1 MPDRDKQ
8 PSTTDLDLEMLET
21 DEEILSSAPELASP
35 DPAFNIAVG
44 IAPRIRR
51 IFTAP
56 TDHEGARGLTADGRL
71 KTGKLAGLSMWAAIW
86 VLCWPYVIESFLN
99 SMVGITDTVLAAG
112 VVDAVNPDAGR
123 HASDAI
129 GAASY
134 IMWLMGLVNMSV
146 AMGATALVSRS
157 VGKGRQAVA
166 DRTVS
171 QTLLMVFCCT
181 SVVSTA
187 FALCAPW
194 CASFFDFEA
203 PARAMFVQYL
213 RIICLAMPAMG
224 VLFGGSACV
233 RGAGDSK
240 RPLIIMA
247 VVNIVNVVLSWVL
260 SGVDL
265 KRAVREGDEIVS
277 RVLVQ
282 NPFEFDLGVA
292 GIAWGTF
299 GASVVGAAMM
309 LGLLLAGKSG
319 VTLRLNRLRPHRVML
334 VRLFRLGWPGFIEAM
349 GMWIGNFVV
358 VMMVAD
364 LAHGLNG
371 VPGAVGAHMVA
382 IRIEAL
388 SFMPGFAMGIAASA
402 LVGQYLGA
410 GSTAMAQL
418 AAIRCTAIAV
428 GVMGVL
434 GAMFLVAPVAIVS
447 VFTQVPEH
455 IRVVPSLLIVFGLG
469 QIPFALSLVMR
480 QVLRGAGD
488 VRAAM
493 YITWGMTYAVRV
505 PLVYVLSGVDIGRR
519 VREGDQIVS
528 KVVFENPFSDTPS
541 LTLLWVA
548 LMAELALRSAFF
560 TYRFVTGKWKT
571 SRV

>member
-1 MPDRDKQ
+1 MPDREE
-8 PSTTDLDLEMLET
+8 SASVAELD
-21 DEEILSSAPELASP
+21 DENSVIEESNDQLLADVPELASP

-44 IAPRIRR
+44 FAPRIRR

-56 TDHEGARGLTADGRL
+56 SDHSGAKGLTADGRL
-71 KTGKLAGLSMWAAIW
+71 KSGKLAGLSMWSAIW

-112 VVDAVNPDAGR
+112 VVSATNPDAGR

-157 VGKGRQAVA
+157 IGKGRQAVA
-166 DRTVS
+166 DRTVA
-171 QTLLMVFCCT
+171 QTLLMVVACT
-181 SVVSTA
+181 SVVCVA
-187 FALCAPW
+187 FAVGAPW
-194 CASFFDFEA
+194 CARFFDFEP
-203 PARAMFVQYL
+203 PARAMFVTYL
-213 RIICLAMPAMG
+213 RIICLAMPLLG
-224 VLFGGSACV
+224 LLFGGMACV

-247 VVNIVNVVLSWVL
+247 VVNLINVVLSWIL

-265 KRAVREGDEIVS
+265 KHAVREGDQIVS
-277 RVLVQ
+277 KVLIE
-282 NPFEFDLGVA
+282 NPFPFDMGVA
-292 GIAWGTF
+292 GVAWGTF
-299 GASVVGAAMM
+299 GASVIGAGLMV
-309 LGLLLAGKSG
+309 GLLLVGKSG
-319 VTLRLNRLRPHRVML
+319 VTLRVRRLRPHRVML

-349 GMWIGNFVV
+349 GMWIGNFIV
-358 VMMVAD
+358 VMMVSD
-364 LAHGLNG
+364 LAHGANG
-371 VPGAVGAHMVA
+371 VAGAVGAHMVA

-410 GSTAMAQL
+410 GSAAMAQL
-418 AAIRCTAIAV
+418 AAVRCAALAV
-428 GVMGVL
+428 GVMGFL
-434 GAMFLVAPVAIVS
+434 GVVFFCAPVAIVS

-455 IRVVPSLLIVFGLG
+455 IKVVPPLVVVFALG

-493 YITWGMTYAVRV
+493 LITWIMTYAARV
-505 PLVYVLSGVDIGRR
+505 PLVYLLSGVDFKLDRFGFDYVI
-519 VREGDQIVS
+519 
-528 KVVFENPFSDTPS
+528 ENPFRDTPS
-541 LTLLWVA
+541 LMMVWVA
-548 LMAELALRSAFF
+548 LMSELALRSVFF
-560 TYRFVTGKWKT
+560 TTRFMSGKWKT
-571 SRV
+571 ARV